1 MKLDGYSFSADGAV
15 EEEAV
20 VFTTSDGTTPPTLTS
35 LTPELG
41 PLTAGTLIDVTGSHF
56 APVDGP
62 TRGGGLLCKFGGL
75 AATPASFVS
84 ATHVRCAAPIPN
96 PCPQPLSLTLA
107 LAPTLILAPA
117 PAPAPAPAL
126 PPTLNPS
133 PSSNPNPT
141 RKRKPKPKPRPN
153 PNTCLP
159 PRCDAPPRPPRR

>member
-1 MKLDGYSFSADGAV
+1 MTLDGYSFSADGAV

-96 PCPQPLSLTLA
+96 PCPQPQPQPNPS
-107 LAPTLILAPA
+107 PSPV
-117 PAPAPAPAL
+117 PNPNPSPS
-126 PPTLNPS
+126 LNPS
-133 PSSNPNPT
+133 PSPSPNPQ
-141 RKRKPKPKPRPN
+141 P
-153 PNTCLP
+153 
-159 PRCDAPPRPPRR
+159 

>member
-1 MKLDGYSFSADGAV
+1 MTLDGYSFSADGAV

-84 ATHVRCAAPIPN
+84 ATHVRCAAPLPH
-96 PCPQPLSLTLA
+96 PR
-107 LAPTLILAPA
+107 AP
-117 PAPAPAPAL
+117 
-126 PPTLNPS
+126 PPP
-133 PSSNPNPT
+133 P
-141 RKRKPKPKPRPN
+141 PKPKPRPN